1 MKLNKNCFLLLLAGL
16 FFQGFSNFSS
26 KKTIPANRKVRVT
39 LDCPVI
45 NMSAMTIHNPD
56 CNQSNG
62 SITGITVTSSGTK
75 KTYTWLDFDGGV
87 VGHTIDLINIPAGT
101 YTLEVNDNSGCGSS
115 VFSSKIFVANAN
127 VITIDDSGDAIINES
142 CNGNGAI
149 TGIIVNGASTIEWH
163 NTGTGKT
170 VSTSASSADLINVPA
185 GTYQLYAFNS
195 TCQLTGKTYTVSQQF
210 QVPKIIDS
218 KIVEPTCGGPGS
230 ITLSLNVQPGQPQL
244 NFYLVDEQGNEVKN
258 GVIFGNNLNPVI
270 PITGVY
276 GGTYSFIVKNNK
288 GCGATLGTYTLD
300 QGNIVISNTLSTVV
314 NDRCNQH
321 LGFVIPVYTGSS
333 QNGKNGIPQFFWTD
347 LATKQ
352 VISQHKVLA
361 DVGAGTYEL
370 KIIDAFLCIGVDTFT
385 VVNVSPSLV
394 PPKAAGTTLC
404 LPGMIN
410 ITVTNADTAGT
421 FKLYSSAT
429 DTTALAENATG
440 VFYRQISKTT
450 DFYLTRHHADCES
463 VRTKVTETVVAE
475 IDIPNA
481 FTPNND
487 GINDNWNL
495 AGIEKFPGAYVSVF
509 TRAGQL
515 VFHSTNYPTAFN
527 GNYGGSQLPGGVY
540 YYVIDVKQPIC
551 FGKISGSLTIIR

>member
-45 NMSAMTIHNPD
+45 NTSAMTIHNPD

-276 GGTYSFIVKNNK
+276 GGTYSFIVKNDK

-475 IDIPNA
+475 INIPNA

-495 AGIEKFPGAYVSVF
+495 AGIEKFPGANVSVF